1 MGVGNLAS
9 LTRGGNLNLMTLLLL
24 DDFLYFFLEPFLAY
38 FFLET
43 FLVNFFAVFLGF
55 ADRDRDRDFEG
66 LSDMLFLIVRVLELK
81 IF

>member
-24 DDFLYFFLEPFLAY
+24 DVPLLDDFLY

-43 FLVNFFAVFLGF
+43 FLVNFLAAFLGL
-55 ADRDRDRDFEG
+55 ADLDRDRDFEG
-66 LSDMLFLIVRVLELK
+66 LSDMLFDFFRVLGLK

>member
-24 DDFLYFFLEPFLAY
+24 DDFLYFFLE
-38 FFLET
+38 T
-43 FLVNFFAVFLGF
+43 FLVNFLAVFLGF

-66 LSDMLFLIVRVLELK
+66 LSDMLFDFFRVLGLK

>member
-24 DDFLYFFLEPFLAY
+24 DVPLLDDFLY

-43 FLVNFFAVFLGF
+43 FLVNFFAAFLGF

-66 LSDMLFLIVRVLELK
+66 LSDMLFDFFRVLGLK

>member
-24 DDFLYFFLEPFLAY
+24 DDFLYFFLE
-38 FFLET
+38 T

-55 ADRDRDRDFEG
+55 ADRDRDLDFG
-66 LSDMLFLIVRVLELK
+66 ILLDCKDFYKIKISLILK
-81 IF
+81 L